1 MNNMKKL
8 TMLLNIALLTIGLQA
23 AAQKEIPKGFEKAT
37 IVLSD
42 GSTLEGY
49 AKDQMRKQAS
59 IQFFNPGTGKKTSYD
74 ANSLNSININDNK
87 WICLQGDFFKQLNN
101 SNPLLLQKC
110 SDVAGKPIFNGV
122 ETVISAGSQGKIDDQ
137 FQYNNNTNQLIP
149 VSNKKG

>member
-1 MNNMKKL
+1 MAIL
-8 TMLLNIALLTIGLQA
+8 TFGLTA
-23 AAQKEIPKGFEKAT
+23 SAQTDIPKGFEKAT

-59 IQFFNPGTGKKTSYD
+59 IQFFNPSTGKKTSYD
-74 ANSLNSININDNK
+74 ANGLNSISINDNK

-110 SDVAGKPIFNGV
+110 SDVAGKPVFNGV

-137 FQYNNNTNQLIP
+137 FQYNSNTNQLIP